1 MRFLIRKSKRIASI
15 SKYGLFVLAPLLV
28 AIGIYI
34 AFRTQLPPLL
44 LKVTNWISLELP
56 IYDLGLSWGW
66 LVYNLPDGLWSFS
79 FTNFIILSTQ
89 DNSHAI
95 RNFYL
100 SVGIFLMVA
109 SEFAQGTLLSGT
121 YDPLDIV
128 AISLGVLISFLV
140 LKHSN
145 SAASAQK

>member
-1 MRFLIRKSKRIASI
+1 MRFLIRKSKRLASI

-95 RNFYL
+95 RNIYL
-100 SVGIFLMVA
+100 SVGIFLIN
-109 SEFAQGTLLSGT
+109 FGL
-121 YDPLDIV
+121 
-128 AISLGVLISFLV
+128 FF
-140 LKHSN
+140 K
-145 SAASAQK
+145 

>member
-1 MRFLIRKSKRIASI
+1 MRFLIRKSKRLVSF
-15 SKYGLFVLAPLLV
+15 SKYCLFVLSPLLV

-34 AFRTQLPPLL
+34 AFRSQLPPLL
-44 LKVTNWISLELP
+44 LKFINWVSLEQP
-56 IYDLGLSWGW
+56 IYGLGLSWGW

-79 FTNFIILSTQ
+79 FTNFIMLSTQ
-89 DNSHAI
+89 ENSHAV

-109 SEFAQGTLLSGT
+109 SEIAQGTILSGT

-128 AISLGVLISFLV
+128 AISLGTLVSFMV
-140 LKHSN
+140 LKNSN

>member
-1 MRFLIRKSKRIASI
+1 MRFLIRNSKRLVSI
-15 SKYGLFVLAPLLV
+15 SKYGLFVLSPLLV

-34 AFRTQLPPLL
+34 CFRTQLPPLL
-44 LKVTNWISLELP
+44 LKVIDWVSLEQP

-79 FTNFIILSTQ
+79 FTNFILLSTQ
-89 DNSHAI
+89 DNSHSI
-95 RNFYL
+95 RNLYL
-100 SVGIFLMVA
+100 GVGIFLMAA
-109 SEFAQGTLLSGT
+109 SEIAQGTMLSGT

-128 AISLGVLISFLV
+128 AISIGVLVSFLV
-140 LKHSN
+140 LKRSN